1 MMDVHVFRDAGL
13 LGAYAVAYEVI
24 RQSFGTK
31 QGLIGRKTRFWR
43 RQRTTPRLG
52 LVVPQMVG
60 NLAGNILNF
69 LPNCNIR
76 EFYEWLDSAIILQ

>member
-31 QGLIGRKTRFWR
+31 QGLIGRKTRF
-43 RQRTTPRLG
+43 
-52 LVVPQMVG
+52 
-60 NLAGNILNF
+60 
-69 LPNCNIR
+69 
-76 EFYEWLDSAIILQ
+76 